1 MIFIHRNIQLP
12 CSLVMKY
19 DYEPL
24 HKWTFSYHKIDQLIA
39 PSKKRI
45 LNIRPTNELKS
56 LITKQTPAKVGKLAI
71 TNKVGIV
78 VNKNLF
84 RYPLESR
91 HHLVTKKQSLRDST
105 KIGQRSQISFVWP
118 ITTSQKITDKADDL
132 KAVVL

>member
-19 DYEPL
+19 DYKPL

-71 TNKVGIV
+71 TNTVWIRVEALIHASVLKPSSCSL
-78 VNKNLF
+78 KNIPSF
-84 RYPLESR
+84 
-91 HHLVTKKQSLRDST
+91 TKRKSDRET
-105 KIGQRSQISFVWP
+105 SFYLT
-118 ITTSQKITDKADDL
+118 ITSQRIID
-132 KAVVL
+132 

>member
-19 DYEPL
+19 DYKPL

-71 TNKVGIV
+71 TNKVGICV
-78 VNKNLF
+78 KKNPF

-91 HHLVTKKQSLRDST
+91 HHIVAKKQSFHDST
-105 KIGQRSQISFVWP
+105 KIGQRNQTSFV
-118 ITTSQKITDKADDL
+118 
-132 KAVVL
+132 